1 MHWSQ
6 QPAQTPIRFRTNE
19 QCSETRRQVV
29 LQWLAKP
36 DKIGKLRGTTRNV
49 HYKVIT
55 TPRGSMKKTLSTV
68 IAAAVIALA
77 SSYAAAQDS
86 DYILNTASTGGT
98 YHPVGTAIA
107 TLSKVKL
114 LPTEGFSLTAVNSA
128 GSGANVQAMAAG
140 TAQFAILQG
149 LYGSYAAT
157 GTGPVS
163 EPQANMRSITMLW
176 QNVEQFVVANEL
188 VSEGTMADMMNAKG
202 NTVAMG
208 SKNSGTLGSNQVL
221 LTGLGLDFEN
231 DFEFIYGGYGPS
243 VDAMANGQAVAA
255 GIPSGPPTSAITK
268 LMSTN
273 EGKFTVL
280 NVTADEGVKMDAGRE
295 LWTPYT
301 IAAGTYPG
309 QDADINTIAQPNFL
323 AVNADVD
330 ENHVYLLTKTLYEN
344 LPFLQAIHPA
354 TNAMNIDSAMA
365 GLPVQL
371 HPGAIRY
378 YKEVGLEVPE
388 RLMAE

>member
-1 MHWSQ
+1 
-6 QPAQTPIRFRTNE
+6 
-19 QCSETRRQVV
+19 
-29 LQWLAKP
+29 
-36 DKIGKLRGTTRNV
+36 
-49 HYKVIT
+49 
-55 TPRGSMKKTLSTV
+55 MKKLLTTAFVTTMLGLT
-68 IAAAVIALA
+68 AAHTF
-77 SSYAAAQDS
+77 AQDEDT
-86 DYILNTASTGGT
+86 DYVLNTASTGGT

-114 LPTEGFSLTAVNSA
+114 LPTEKFSLTAVNSA

-163 EPQANMRSITMLW
+163 EPQTNMRSVSMLW
-176 QNVEQFVVANEL
+176 QNVEQFILANDLVTDGTVADL
-188 VSEGTMADMMNAKG
+188 MNAEGK
-202 NTVAMG
+202 TIAMG
-208 SKNSGTLGSNQVL
+208 SKNSGTLGSNEVL
-221 LTGLGLDFEN
+221 LSGLGFDFEN
-231 DFEFIYGGYGPS
+231 DFEFMYGGYGPS

-273 EGKFTVL
+273 EGKFTL
-280 NVTADEGVKMDAGRE
+280 LQVTEEEATKMDSGKE
-295 LWTPYT
+295 LWSAYT

-309 QDADINTIAQPNFL
+309 QDEDVNTIAQPNFL

-330 ENHVYLLTKTLYEN
+330 ENHVYMLTKTLYEN

-354 TNAMNIDSAMA
+354 TKAMNIDAALA
-365 GLPVQL
+365 GLPVPL
-371 HPGAIRY
+371 HPGALKY
-378 YKEVGLEVPE
+378 YEEVGLEIPE
-388 RLMAE
+388 RLKP